1 MRRVTL
7 PGERV
12 VVRAPAKINLA
23 LRVGALEDDGYHDVV
38 SVYQAVSVFEEVS
51 ATLPRDGVSGV
62 TVSVRGT
69 GAASTPLDSTNLAVR
84 AAQLLAERAGVPADV
99 ALSIRKTAPVAGGMG
114 GGSADAAAAL
124 LACDLLWGT
133 GATRDE
139 LVEMG
144 AELGADVP
152 FALVG
157 GTALGLGRGDRLTP
171 VLGRGEFHWVL
182 ALADEGLSTPAV
194 YREHDRLA
202 AAGAP
207 AEALDPDVP
216 ALLAQALRAGDAAA
230 LGPALVN
237 DLQAAA
243 CSLRPSLQRVL
254 DLGRDHDALG
264 GLVSGSGPTVALLVS
279 DRSAA
284 LELAVALTA
293 SGLASDVR
301 RVTGP
306 VHGARQVDPVP
317 TSPFHPSNTPPT
329 GPVDTIR

>member
-1 MRRVTL
+1 MTA

-51 ATLPRDGVSGV
+51 ASLPRDGVTGV

-69 GAASTPLDSTNLAVR
+69 GAASTPLDGSNLAVR
-84 AAQLLAERAGVPADV
+84 AAHLLAERAGVPADV
-99 ALSIRKTAPVAGGMG
+99 ALSIRKSAPVAGGMA

-133 GATRDE
+133 GAGRDE
-139 LVEMG
+139 LERMG

-152 FALVG
+152 FALMG
-157 GTALGLGRGDRLTP
+157 GTALGVGRGDQLTP
-171 VLGRGEFHWVL
+171 VLARGEFHWVL

-194 YREHDRLA
+194 YRERDRLLA
-202 AAGAP
+202 DAGEQAP
-207 AEALDPDVP
+207 ALDAEVP
-216 ALLAQALRAGDAAA
+216 GGLAQALRSGDAAA
-230 LGPALVN
+230 LGAALVN
-237 DLQAAA
+237 DLQDAA
-243 CSLRPSLQRVL
+243 CSLRPALRRVL
-254 DLGRDHDALG
+254 DLGHDHGTLG
-264 GLVSGSGPTVALLVS
+264 SLVSGSGPTVALLVP

-293 SGLASDVR
+293 SGLTSDVR

-306 VHGARQVDPVP
+306 VHGARQVDAVAP
-317 TSPFHPSNTPPT
+317 SPFHPSTGSHPT
-329 GPVDTIR
+329 VH